1 MSWCVRECIADLRMV
16 TSCRSRSLRRK
27 FDLVFDIFTNIFFI
41 TEKEEEVEKLSSSVK
56 NLKQERKKLEGNL
69 TSIEETVSDLKQE
82 KESLEKASCC
92 IC

>member
-1 MSWCVRECIADLRMV
+1 MV
-16 TSCRSRSLRRK
+16 TSCRSRSLQRK

-41 TEKEEEVEKLSSSVK
+41 TEKEEEVERLSSSVK

>member
-41 TEKEEEVEKLSSSVK
+41 TEKEEEVERLSSSVK
-56 NLKQERKKLEGNL
+56 NLKQERKNLEGNL